1 MFKSRSTTQKKCA
14 KRHRFAISKLYFP
27 RSRNDRC
34 VFHLSF
40 LFLLLLYPPPSTTHQ
55 IYISP
60 KPHNHTACHKP
71 QVTSVNTAI
80 HPFGTFDFWQ
90 KLFNVRSKYKL
101 GFATRGLTV
110 NLDLATRKS
119 VTELCQKIAMCS
131 FSNLADWKNCI
142 KDEFPF
148 CFGHLRL
155 GSCSDTIFPPP
166 SRHVV

>member
-1 MFKSRSTTQKKCA
+1 MLEDKKQCLRADQQHKKCA

-101 GFATRGLTV
+101 GFATRGLNA
-110 NLDLATRKS
+110 NLGLATRKS
-119 VTELCQKIAMCS
+119 VTELCQKISLCAVS
-131 FSNLADWKNCI
+131 QTWQIGKIS
-142 KDEFPF
+142 
-148 CFGHLRL
+148 LRMDSL
-155 GSCSDTIFPPP
+155 FVLVT
-166 SRHVV
+166 